1 MEQRARSGKTM
12 SYLELTAE
20 IDALSYRPQSGE
32 LSKLLSEISLETH
45 KHEKGLLSAVVV
57 HADDGRPGKGFY
69 ALGRDLGFTFDD
81 DVKFWQEQVEK
92 VHQIWGASPNS
103 SVGQSA

>member
-20 IDALSYRPQSGE
+20 IDALSYCPQSGE
-32 LSKLLSEISLETH
+32 LSKVLSEISLETH
-45 KHEKGLLSAVVV
+45 KHGKGLLSAVVV

-69 ALGRDLGFTFDD
+69 ALGRDF
-81 DVKFWQEQVEK
+81 DVKFWQEQVEN

-103 SVGQSA
+103 SVGQST